1 MLPAGFLAL
10 LAGDSL
16 GKAEKLLLALCPGP
30 RWSPE
35 LRRPFPA
42 SGSAPPG
49 RETTVLLNRL
59 QSSLVLVGNASVSF
73 SRSSFQRVLILSKVS
88 VQRDTWQ
95 LIPDPNKVSPY
106 PNRPGTSPA
115 GTGGAGINICSHP
128 DLDFPSSASLP
139 RPAAAPGVEQCP
151 SSSFPRARGYLGCLS
166 AKFLIATTRS

>member
-1 MLPAGFLAL
+1 MLPGGFLAL

-30 RWSPE
+30 RQSPE

-49 RETTVLLNRL
+49 RETTVLLKRL

-88 VQRDTWQ
+88 TQRDTWQ
-95 LIPDPNKVSPY
+95 LIPDPKFHLIPTGPEQAQQALGVLGSTSALIQTRIFQAQP
-106 PNRPGTSPA
+106 PFPAQLLPQVWSSAQAHPSREPGDIWDA
-115 GTGGAGINICSHP
+115 C
-128 DLDFPSSASLP
+128 LPSS
-139 RPAAAPGVEQCP
+139 
-151 SSSFPRARGYLGCLS
+151 
-166 AKFLIATTRS
+166 